1 MAALTDGTTTVDSTV
16 NGAPTAPTG
25 FDPVTGT
32 GTVAKIPNNVS
43 TSAPAASPVSTVSS
57 APAATMVA
65 TKIAPTLNQ
74 ASTDIATQNAN
85 RAAST
90 AAGYLYNTPVVG
102 SNGQTTN
109 YSGPQSGL
117 AAYQASMGVAPTPGT
132 GTSTTSTPS
141 PAPSNGM
148 TPAESAIVNT
158 PDAGHQFYYDS
169 QGNQV
174 QLPIGSTPP
183 AGYTTTN
190 PKAGPSTSVVNSVVD
205 TVGNTY
211 KQFSDGT
218 YGVYDVTGNYQ
229 GPTTQ
234 TGFSNAQN
242 AASVTNSLQ
251 QVMNGTYPLTADQQ
265 AQIAGIQ
272 AQFAQLIQQQQ
283 TANANFT
290 GGTTV
295 AENLYGMGNSIAGLG
310 EIKGTVDAG
319 LAKIADLN
327 SKMVSAVAQ
336 MRSGFQTDNLNMLKS
351 AFDIYNTTAT
361 NRQNEIDKIQAAQ
374 AAATKAAVDRQNAI
388 RDQISSLAADASKNG
403 ASPSV
408 VSAITS
414 STSINAAIAAAGD
427 SLQTATGPL
436 GDYLQYKRDTES
448 QGLTPQDYTTWTAAQ
463 DAKKAKADA
472 AAAYAKEYATKS
484 ADALF
489 TNSDKNQEA
498 LEQQGRA
505 VILKET
511 SNRSGGLG
519 LQDAKVN
526 QAIHLKAL
534 FDQYASTQMV
544 TKTTFVNGR
553 PVITKVPETV
563 YNIPSSVYTELAMG
577 VASLVSGTNTVAE
590 GTINNIKQATAA
602 GSIGKALTYATGTPY
617 NGSTQAILK
626 QLKDSVDRQGITAQS
641 ERQTYIDNLQ
651 SLLPTDLSSDR
662 KAALLEGSGLNM
674 YTTAKDN
681 VDNYVKANPDQ
692 AETIAKLYEVPGT
705 SDQDILDYISQTG
718 GSTQ

>member
-16 NGAPTAPTG
+16 NGASTAPTG

-117 AAYQASMGVAPTPGT
+117 AAYQASMGTAPTPGT
-132 GTSTTSTPS
+132 GTSTTSTPP

-174 QLPIGSTPP
+174 QLPVGTAPP

-218 YGVYDVTGNYQ
+218 YGIYDVAGNYQ
-229 GPTTQ
+229 GATTQ
-234 TGFSNAQN
+234 TGFTNAQS
-242 AASVTNSLQ
+242 AASVMSSLQ

-272 AQFAQLIQQQQ
+272 SQFAQLIQQQQ
-283 TANANFT
+283 TANANLT

-327 SKMVSAVAQ
+327 SQMVSAVAQ

-374 AAATKAAVDRQNAI
+374 AAVVKAAQDRQNAI
-388 RDQISSLAADASKNG
+388 QDQINSAAEDASKNG
-403 ASPSV
+403 APKNV
-408 VSAITS
+408 IDAITN
-414 STSINAAIAAAGD
+414 STSVNAAIAAAGD

-463 DAKKAKADA
+463 DAKKAKSDA

-484 ADALF
+484 ADAQF
-489 TNSDKNQEA
+489 VNSDKNQEA
-498 LEQQGRA
+498 LEQQGRE
-505 VILKET
+505 VILKEL

-534 FDQYASTQMV
+534 FDQYATTQMT
-544 TKTTFVNGR
+544 TKTTFVNGL
-553 PVITKVPETV
+553 PVVTKVPETV
-563 YNIPSSVYTELAMG
+563 YNIPSSAYTELAMG

-602 GSIGKALTYATGTPY
+602 GSLGKALTYATGDPY
-617 NGSTQAILK
+617 NGSTQAVLQ
-626 QLKDSVDRQGITAQS
+626 QLKDSVDRQGLTAQN
-641 ERQTYIDNLQ
+641 ERQTYVDNLQ
-651 SLLPTDLSSDR
+651 SLLPTDLSDDR
-662 KAALLEGSGLNM
+662 KAALLQGSGLNM
-674 YTTAKDN
+674 YTTPKDDVN
-681 VDNYVKANPDQ
+681 AMITANPSLGD
-692 AETIAKLYEVPGT
+692 IASKAYKVPGAT
-705 SDQDILDYISQTG
+705 DQDVLDYLNQL
-718 GSTQ
+718 GSNTQ